1 MARRLQV
8 TNTTRDVVLVEDGRI
23 ADNVF
28 TRVKGLLGKK
38 GLEPGA
44 GLLIS
49 PCSSIHS
56 MWMRFRFDAVFIS
69 RENEVVHLMEDMPPW
84 RASKMVWQA
93 KSVLEIPSGWIAATG
108 TEVGDQLKLEVT
120 QV

>member
-8 TNTTRDVVLVEDGRI
+8 TNLTQGVELVESGLI

-38 GLEPGA
+38 GLEPGT
-44 GLLIS
+44 GLLIT
-49 PCSSIHS
+49 PCGSIHS

-69 RENEVVHLMEDMPPW
+69 REGEVVHLIEAMPPW
-84 RASKMVWQA
+84 RASKMIWQA
-93 KSVLEIPSGWIAATG
+93 KSVLELPAGVIAATG
-108 TEVGDQLKLEVT
+108 TQVGDQLKLDVSAG
-120 QV
+120 